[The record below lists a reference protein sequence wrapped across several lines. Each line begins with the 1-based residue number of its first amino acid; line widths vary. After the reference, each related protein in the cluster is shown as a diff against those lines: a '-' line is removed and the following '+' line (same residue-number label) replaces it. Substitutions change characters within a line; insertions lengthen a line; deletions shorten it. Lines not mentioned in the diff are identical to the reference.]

1 MADKFYDFSAQFT
14 DNARDSLQQAEKI
27 ARSLGS
33 PYIGTEHLLLG
44 VLSQNSSVGA
54 QLLQEA
60 GVTLDRAQTALNLTP
75 RTLIVGTGIRG
86 LSETAKLTLKMSCD
100 IAQEFH
106 QDFCGTEHIL
116 YSILSQ
122 KNARATVL
130 LKDMNV
136 PITVL
141 TADIEDYLRHQQQ
154 SFGLNSGSPHVKK
167 RPSKKN
173 ALNTYGVD
181 ITQLARQKKLDTVI
195 GRDRQIERMITI
207 LSRRTKN
214 NPVLIGEPGVGK
226 TAIVEGL
233 AQRIVSEQVPEH
245 LLDRKIIQ
253 LDLAS
258 MIAGTK
264 YRGEFEERI
273 KKVMNDIMVD
283 DKAIV
288 FIDELHVLV
297 GAGSAE
303 GSMDAANILK
313 PALARGKFRL
323 IGATT
328 IEEYRQNIE
337 KDAALERRLQAIIVP
352 EPSTQETVA
361 ILKGLKHHY
370 ESHHNVLISDSV
382 IEKTVSL
389 AERYVTERFMPD
401 KAIDVLDDAASRL
414 RVKHATLAPERRK
427 VEREINHLNAKM
439 DEAVS
444 SEDYQRAALYKTRIS
459 QLTNKLSTQKTQ
471 KPKKPVSL
479 EEQDV
484 ASAIA
489 TMTGIPVSQ
498 LVAREAK
505 RLRDLEKHLR
515 RYIIGQEEAI
525 AAVARSIRRSRS
537 GISSTKR
544 PISSFIFMGPTG
556 VGKTELSK
564 VLAREVFGSE
574 KALIKIDMSEF
585 GDRHTAARLIGAPAG
600 YVGYDDSNQLTDKV
614 RRQPYSV
621 ILFDEIEKAH
631 PDVLQLLLQI
641 LEDGSLTDGKGRHV
655 NFSHSVIILTSNI
668 GAEAMQKEA
677 SLGFRAQSKKDT
689 DDLRDLHERNSDVAR
704 DRLKQIMRP
713 ELINRFDNI
722 IVFKALTKREIRR
735 ILDVLMTDLQE
746 RLMAKGLRVVL
757 SSAAKNML
765 IEKGYD
771 EFNGARPLRRAIE
784 DLVEH
789 PIAEG
794 VLSDTFT
801 PGSVLEATVKNNHIV
816 VSLKKEE

>member
-1 MADKFYDFSAQFT
+1 
-14 DNARDSLQQAEKI
+14 
-27 ARSLGS
+27 
-33 PYIGTEHLLLG
+33 
-44 VLSQNSSVGA
+44 
-54 QLLQEA
+54 
-60 GVTLDRAQTALNLTP
+60 
-75 RTLIVGTGIRG
+75 
-86 LSETAKLTLKMSCD
+86 
-100 IAQEFH
+100 
-106 QDFCGTEHIL
+106 
-116 YSILSQ
+116 
-122 KNARATVL
+122 
-130 LKDMNV
+130 
-136 PITVL
+136 
-141 TADIEDYLRHQQQ
+141 
-154 SFGLNSGSPHVKK
+154 
-167 RPSKKN
+167 
-173 ALNTYGVD
+173 
-181 ITQLARQKKLDTVI
+181 
-195 GRDRQIERMITI
+195 
-207 LSRRTKN
+207 
-214 NPVLIGEPGVGK
+214 
-226 TAIVEGL
+226 
-233 AQRIVSEQVPEH
+233 
-245 LLDRKIIQ
+245 
-253 LDLAS
+253 
-258 MIAGTK
+258 
-264 YRGEFEERI
+264 
-273 KKVMNDIMVD
+273 
-283 DKAIV
+283 
-288 FIDELHVLV
+288 
-297 GAGSAE
+297 
-303 GSMDAANILK
+303 
-313 PALARGKFRL
+313 
-323 IGATT
+323 
-328 IEEYRQNIE
+328 
-337 KDAALERRLQAIIVP
+337 
-352 EPSTQETVA
+352 
-361 ILKGLKHHY
+361 
-370 ESHHNVLISDSV
+370 
-382 IEKTVSL
+382 
-389 AERYVTERFMPD
+389 
-401 KAIDVLDDAASRL
+401 
-414 RVKHATLAPERRK
+414 
-427 VEREINHLNAKM
+427 
-439 DEAVS
+439 
-444 SEDYQRAALYKTRIS
+444 
-459 QLTNKLSTQKTQ
+459 
-471 KPKKPVSL
+471 L